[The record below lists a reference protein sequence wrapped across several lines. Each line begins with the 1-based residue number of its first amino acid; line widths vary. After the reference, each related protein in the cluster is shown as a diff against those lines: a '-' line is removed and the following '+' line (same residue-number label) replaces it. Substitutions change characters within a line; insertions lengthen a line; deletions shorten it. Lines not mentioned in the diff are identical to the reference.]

1 MINSLYLL
9 SLYLIFIFLMHI
21 HLPNLG
27 GIITQPRE
35 YFIWIAIFSIVLL
48 SVIKVI
54 RDKTLILP
62 AYRIYVFLF
71 VALVLSSSIF
81 NPIKNM
87 DVFII
92 GSLHLL
98 AGVIIWLSL
107 HQFNLEERE
116 KENILVII
124 FASAMVE
131 AAIGIMQFFG
141 LYEFLPITPAPAPGM
156 AGGSFQ
162 HIKLF
167 ATWIATGLIISLYF
181 ISTERFRGYAKKV
194 KIIFLS
200 LVPFLS
206 LSIVIATQRTGLI
219 SAALGII
226 IIILLRL
233 RHYMPAKRVLTVWLI
248 LFFVGLAGGHGLL
261 GIKDKIG
268 YGKLAERQIEWLS
281 DSGQGSYVSRVLM
294 YKASLDMF
302 NEKSIFGQGFGNIS
316 SLYMYHQAKVA
327 EAEPK
332 YKDMISSYT
341 THPHN
346 EILKIMSESGIA
358 GIAGILLLIA
368 GFVKIL
374 IKLGREQSGLY
385 MALLIPLLMHL
396 MTEFPLGLST
406 VHYFLFLILVYMAT
420 SNYVEEKQIKI
431 EKPAAAFLILL
442 AAAAYLAI
450 SAYTIKTFYDYMN
463 MVIYEAESNAYF
475 SQGNVKN
482 NDALPSSSRKGK
494 ETKLSNKKLR
504 HPSDIN
510 ISGAVDNIYLR
521 NWARPMYMFVKAEDA
536 VSDVGKNKGFLDYYL
551 KWSDNEK
558 QRQPS
563 EAVFIADA
571 GVLLAMGIQLKE
583 WAYFDEAMKTAEQG
597 LFLYPNS
604 EALKSLKPKIAAQAF
619 KSILP

>member
-1 MINSLYLL
+1 MSLNRLFFYLL
-9 SLYLIFIFLMHI
+9 AGIFLVIMHI

-27 GIITQPRE
+27 GVIAHPRE
-35 YFIWIAIFSIVLL
+35 YFIWIAIFSIILL

-54 RDKTLILP
+54 RGKTLILP

-71 VALVLSSSIF
+71 TALVLSSSIF

-87 DVFII
+87 DLFII
-92 GSLHLL
+92 SSLHLL

-107 HQFNLEERE
+107 HQFNLEERG
-116 KENILVII
+116 KENILLII
-124 FASAMVE
+124 FASVLIE
-131 AAIGIMQFFG
+131 SAIGIMQFFG

-167 ATWIATGLIISLYF
+167 ASWTATGLIISLYF

-219 SAALGII
+219 AAALGII
-226 IIILLRL
+226 IIISLRL
-233 RHYMPAKRVLTVWLI
+233 RHYMPAKRLLTVWLI

-268 YGKLAERQIEWLS
+268 YGRLAKRQIEWLV
-281 DSGQGSYVSRVLM
+281 DSGQSSYVQRVLM
-294 YKASLDMF
+294 YKTSLDMF
-302 NEKSIFGQGFGNIS
+302 NEKPVFGQGFGNIS

-332 YKDMISSYT
+332 YKGMISSYT

-346 EILKIMSESGIA
+346 EIFKIMSESGIA
-358 GIAGILLLIA
+358 GIVGILLLIA
-368 GFVKIL
+368 GFIRIL

-385 MALLIPLLMHL
+385 MALLTPVLVHL
-396 MTEFPLGLST
+396 MVEYPFGLST
-406 VHYFLFLILVYMAT
+406 AHYFLFLMLVYMAT
-420 SNYVEEKQIKI
+420 SHFVEEKQINMK
-431 EKPAAAFLILL
+431 KPLGATVILL
-442 AAAAYLAI
+442 AGILYIAA
-450 SAYTIKTFYDYMN
+450 SAYAIKTFYDYMN
-463 MVIYEAESNAYF
+463 MVIYYTEQGEYAAYA
-475 SQGNVKN
+475 GRRDLK
-482 NDALPSSSRKGK
+482 DKEPRRPSVM
-494 ETKLSNKKLR
+494 
-504 HPSDIN
+504 N

-521 NWARPMYMFVKAEDA
+521 NWAKPMYMFVKAENA
-536 VSDVGKNKGFLDYYL
+536 VKDVRKNKDVLAYYL
-551 KWSDNEK
+551 EWSNNEK
-558 QRQPS
+558 YRQPA
-563 EAVFIADA
+563 EIVFIADA
-571 GVLLAMGIQLKE
+571 NVLLNMGIQLKE

-604 EALKSLKPKIAAQAF
+604 EELKSLKSKIAVQAF
-619 KSILP
+619 KSLLP